1 MNEELKIIIKAVSD
15 EAKKNLAGIKDE
27 LNGMEK
33 SGVSSGKSIKESMA
47 SIKKGAAIAVGA
59 ITALTTAM
67 IALGKRSLEYRES
80 QARLISGFQSVGA
93 SAEQASQTYQKLF
106 RFLGKADTANEAAN
120 LLAHLTTNEQD
131 LAEWTMILQ
140 GVYAKFPDSLPIES
154 LAEAANETARTGAVT
169 GVLADALSWAGS
181 SVNAMN
187 AKLEQAGS
195 LEEREALL
203 RTTLNQLYG
212 NAAVIYEKNNSAML
226 AYNESQYRLNQ
237 ALAEATV
244 YIYPLLTAINN
255 LAATVLSVLKP
266 AFETIAAVIIVF
278 VQWIAAAIKAVGSFF
293 GLFSGR
299 GVKAVNSVSAN
310 MGQIKNNTSGVTSS
324 VGDLEDAFKKAEE
337 QAKKL
342 KKQTMGF
349 DELNILQSGTNVSAG
364 VGKIDIPKTEMPEFN
379 IPIVGSIDTDLP
391 GLTEFEDKVDS
402 IREKLESWLPILA
415 SIGGAIAGIK
425 IGGFVGGVADA
436 LGKIAEFKRR
446 NKAMDEAI
454 EGIGSGRFVG
464 DTLFEEG
471 LKNLGK
477 SKTKAGQAQKQLKG
491 YFAVLKKIG
500 GYLLIIAGT
509 LLLLKGYSD
518 SWVKGV
524 DWNSLITTL
533 SGIALIIAGATLA
546 FGALGGAMASVT
558 GGVAL
563 LVLSIKDIVANGL
576 NWKNGLGLIAA
587 ALLIAI
593 PIIIA
598 FNTALIANPIGLI
611 IVAIAALIA
620 GIAALVIAFATE
632 KPAIKSV
639 EEAQRA
645 LNEAKEKAAEA
656 ENSYIN
662 AVDGAEAALTRLK
675 DAEAAAGV
683 TGAELYEQ
691 VQNGTLDYANMTD
704 AQKECYKAYLNNEK
718 KQKELVESTA
728 ALNEARKA
736 EVIASYE
743 NQLALA
749 KESGSYDEFKNSV
762 VEAFEKGELSADEA
776 RDLIAKSMSEM
787 SDSAQQAFMED
798 IPLSLKAGLNPH
810 QYESSGTKIKK
821 WFGNLWEGI
830 KDVFQNIGT
839 WFKNIFN
846 DAWKAVKG
854 VFSGVGEFFA
864 GVWNTIK
871 KQFSEIGQKIGNA
884 VSNAFSKAVNWVL
897 DKAIG
902 LINGFIKALNKAISI
917 INKIPGVDIKK
928 IDMLE
933 VPQMAKGGIVN
944 SATLALFGEQGREAV
959 VPLENNTEWM
969 DVLANRIAERNNT
982 PSKIVLM
989 LDGKE
994 LGYASINSING
1005 ITKQTGKLQLALA

>member
-33 SGVSSGKSIKESMA
+33 SGASSGKSIKESMA

-93 SAEQASQTYQKLF
+93 SAEQASQTYQRLF

-120 LLAHLTTNEQD
+120 LLAHLTTNEKD
-131 LAEWTMILQ
+131 LAEWTTILQ

-169 GVLADALSWAGS
+169 GVLADALNWAGVS
-181 SVNAMN
+181 EDAMN
-187 AKLEQAGS
+187 AKLAQTGS

-212 NAAVIYEKNNSAML
+212 NAAVLYEKNNSAML

-310 MGQIKNNTSGVTSS
+310 MGQIKDNTSDVTSG

-391 GLTEFEDKVDS
+391 GLTEFENKVDS
-402 IREKLESWLPILA
+402 IREKLESLLPVLA
-415 SIGGAIAGIK
+415 QIGAAIAGQK
-425 IGGFVGGVADA
+425 FADFAGGIVNA
-436 LGKIAEFKRR
+436 LGKIADLDIQTK
-446 NKAMDEAI
+446 KVALQLK
-454 EGIGSGRFVG
+454 SGKISKKDV
-464 DTLFEEG
+464 EG
-471 LKNLGK
+471 LKK
-477 SKTKAGQAQKQLKG
+477 AKTEAEQAKKQLSG
-491 YFAVLKKIG
+491 YFAVLKKVG

-509 LLLLKGYSD
+509 FLTLKGYSD
-518 SWVKGV
+518 AWVKGV
-524 DWNSLITTL
+524 DWKNLLTTFA
-533 SGIALIIAGATLA
+533 GIALIIAGVTLA
-546 FGALGGAMASVT
+546 FGSLKGAMASVV
-558 GGVAL
+558 GGVVL

-656 ENSYIN
+656 ENSYIS

-762 VEAFEKGELSADEA
+762 IEAFEEGELSADEA

-798 IPLSLKAGLNPH
+798 IPLSLKEGLNPH

-902 LINGFIKALNKAISI
+902 LINGFISGLNKAISI

-959 VPLENNTEWM
+959 IPLENNTEWM

-989 LDGKE
+989 LDDKE

>member
-33 SGVSSGKSIKESMA
+33 SGASSGKSIKESMA

-59 ITALTTAM
+59 IAAVTTAM

-93 SAEQASQTYQKLF
+93 SAEQASQTYQRLF

-120 LLAHLTTNEQD
+120 LLAHLTTNEKD
-131 LAEWTMILQ
+131 LAEWTTILQ

-169 GVLADALSWAGS
+169 GVLADALNWAGVS
-181 SVNAMN
+181 EDAMN
-187 AKLEQAGS
+187 AKLAQTGS

-212 NAAVIYEKNNSAML
+212 NAAVLYEKNNSAML

-299 GVKAVNSVSAN
+299 GVQAVNSVSAN
-310 MGQIKNNTSGVTSS
+310 MGQIKDNTSGVTSG
-324 VGDLEDAFKKAEE
+324 VGDLEDAFNKAEE

-349 DELNILQSGTNVSAG
+349 DELNILQSGTNISAG
-364 VGKIDIPKTEMPEFN
+364 VGKIDIPKTEIPKFN

-402 IREKLESWLPILA
+402 IREKLKSWLPILA
-415 SIGGAIAGIK
+415 SIGAAIAGWK
-425 IGGFVGGVADA
+425 IYSFIAD
-436 LGKIAEFKRR
+436 IAKAQRAINRFK
-446 NKAMDEAI
+446 AADFLVDQAI
-454 EGIGSGRFVG
+454 EGGGVS
-464 DTLFEEG
+464 DAAFEKG
-471 LKNLGK
+471 LKHLGK
-477 SKTKAGQAQKQLKG
+477 VKTEAKQAEKQLKG

-509 LLLLKGYSD
+509 LLTIKGYSD

-533 SGIALIIAGATLA
+533 SGIALIIAGVTLA
-546 FGALGGAMASVT
+546 FGALGGAMASVI

-645 LNEAKEKAAEA
+645 LNEAKEQAVEA
-656 ENSYIN
+656 ENSYIS

-691 VQNGTLDYANMTD
+691 VQNGTLDYADMTD

-762 VEAFEKGELSADEA
+762 IEAFEEGELSADEA

-798 IPLSLKAGLNPH
+798 IPLSLKEGLNPH

-917 INKIPGVDIKK
+917 INKIPGVEIKK

-959 VPLENNTEWM
+959 IPLENNTEWM

-989 LDGKE
+989 LDDKE

>member
-187 AKLEQAGS
+187 AKLEQTGS

-310 MGQIKNNTSGVTSS
+310 MGQIKNNTSDVTSS

-349 DELNILQSGTNVSAG
+349 DELNILQSETNVSAG

-402 IREKLESWLPILA
+402 IREKLEGLLPVLA
-415 SIGGAIAGIK
+415 SIGGAIAGQK
-425 IGGFVGGVADA
+425 IGSFVGNIADA
-436 LGKIAEFKRR
+436 LGKITTANITIDSLAPKG
-446 NKAMDEAI
+446 KLIDP
-454 EGIGSGRFVG
+454 S
-464 DTLFEEG
+464 FEKG
-471 LKNLGK
+471 LKK
-477 SKTKAGQAQKQLKG
+477 VKTELKQAQNQLKG
-491 YFAVLKKIG
+491 YLAVLQKIG

-509 LLLLKGYSD
+509 FLTIKGYSD
-518 SWVKGV
+518 AWVKGV
-524 DWNSLITTL
+524 DWKNLLTTFA
-533 SGIALIIAGATLA
+533 GIALIIAGITLA
-546 FGALGGAMASVT
+546 FGSLKGAMASVT
-558 GGVAL
+558 GGVVL

-675 DAEAAAGV
+675 DAEAAAGI

-798 IPLSLKAGLNPH
+798 IPLSLKEGLNPH

-959 VPLENNTEWM
+959 IPLENNTEWM

>member
-154 LAEAANETARTGAVT
+154 LAEAANETARTGTVT

-187 AKLEQAGS
+187 AKLEQTSS

-299 GVKAVNSVSAN
+299 GTKAVNSVSAN
-310 MGQIKNNTSGVTSS
+310 MGQIKNNTSDVTSG

-402 IREKLESWLPILA
+402 IREKLESLLPVLA
-415 SIGGAIAGIK
+415 SIGGAIAGQK
-425 IGGFVGGVADA
+425 IGSFVGNIADA
-436 LGKIAEFKRR
+436 LGTIIAAQDGM
-446 NKAMDEAI
+446 NAI
-454 EGIGSGRFVG
+454 APNGKLLGLPFAEEQYKKL
-464 DTLFEEG
+464 DTK
-471 LKNLGK
+471 LK
-477 SKTKAGQAQKQLKG
+477 QAQNQLKG

-509 LLLLKGYSD
+509 FLTIKGYSD
-518 SWVKGV
+518 AWVKGV
-524 DWNSLITTL
+524 DWKNLLTTFA
-533 SGIALIIAGATLA
+533 GIALIIAGITLA
-546 FGALGGAMASVT
+546 FGSLKGAMASVT
-558 GGVAL
+558 GGVVL

-656 ENSYIN
+656 ENSYIS

-798 IPLSLKAGLNPH
+798 IPLSLKEGLNPH

-969 DVLANRIAERNNT
+969 DVLANRIAERNSA

-989 LDGKE
+989 VDGKE

>member
-187 AKLEQAGS
+187 AKLEQTGS

-310 MGQIKNNTSGVTSS
+310 MGQIKDNTSGVTSS

-349 DELNILQSGTNVSAG
+349 DELNILQSETNVSAG
-364 VGKIDIPKTEMPEFN
+364 IGKIDIPKTEMPEFN

-402 IREKLESWLPILA
+402 IREKLEGLLPVLA
-415 SIGGAIAGIK
+415 SIGGAFAGQK
-425 IGGFVGGVADA
+425 IGSFVGNIADA
-436 LGKIAEFKRR
+436 LGDLATANIT
-446 NKAMDEAI
+446 
-454 EGIGSGRFVG
+454 IGSLAPKGKLI
-464 DTLFEEG
+464 DPSFEKG
-471 LKNLGK
+471 LKK
-477 SKTKAGQAQKQLKG
+477 AKTEAEQAKKQLSG

-509 LLLLKGYSD
+509 FLTIKGYSD
-518 SWVKGV
+518 AWVKGV
-524 DWNSLITTL
+524 DWKNLLTTFA
-533 SGIALIIAGATLA
+533 GIALIIAGITLA
-546 FGALGGAMASVT
+546 FGSLKGAMASVT
-558 GGVAL
+558 GGVVL

-576 NWKNGLGLIAA
+576 NWKNGLGLIAP

-656 ENSYIN
+656 EDSYIS

-798 IPLSLKAGLNPH
+798 IPLSLKEGLNPH

-969 DVLANRIAERNNT
+969 DVLANRIAERNST

>member
-15 EAKKNLAGIKDE
+15 EAKRNLAGIKDE
-27 LNGMEK
+27 LNDMEK
-33 SGVSSGKSIKESMA
+33 AGVSSGKSIKESMA

-59 ITALTTAM
+59 IAAVTTAM
-67 IALGKRSLEYRES
+67 IALGKSSLEYRET

-93 SAEQASQTYQKLF
+93 SAEQASQTYQRLF
-106 RFLGKADTANEAAN
+106 RFLGEADTATEAAN

-140 GVYAKFPDSLPIES
+140 GVYAKFPDSLPVES
-154 LAEAANETARTGAVT
+154 LAEAANETARTGVVT
-169 GVLADALSWAGS
+169 GALADALTWAGAS
-181 SVNAMN
+181 EDAMN
-187 AKLEQAGS
+187 AKLEQTGS

-203 RTTLNQLYG
+203 RSTLNQLYG
-212 NAAVIYEKNNSAML
+212 NAAVLYERNNSAML

-244 YIYPLLTAINN
+244 YIYPLLTAFNN
-255 LAATVLSVLKP
+255 LAATILSVLKP
-266 AFETIAAVIIVF
+266 AFETIAAVVIVF
-278 VQWIAAAIKAVGSFF
+278 VQWITAAIKAVGSFF
-293 GLFSGR
+293 GLFSGK
-299 GVKAVNSVSAN
+299 GTKAVSSVSAN
-310 MGQIKNNTSGVTSS
+310 IGQIKKNTSGLTSG
-324 VGDLEDAFKKAEE
+324 VGDLGDAFKGAEE

-342 KKQTMGF
+342 KKQTMSF
-349 DELNILQSGTNVSAG
+349 DELNILKSDTDTSAG
-364 VGKIDIPKTEMPEFN
+364 GSGSGSGSGGKINIPETDIPEIDIP
-379 IPIVGSIDTDLP
+379 IIGGIDTDLP
-391 GLTEFEDKVDS
+391 GLSDFEDKVDS

-425 IGGFVGGVADA
+425 IGGFVADIADA
-436 LGKIAEFKRR
+436 LGKI
-446 NKAMDEAI
+446 
-454 EGIGSGRFVG
+454 V
-464 DTLFEEG
+464 DT
-471 LKNLGK
+471 
-477 SKTKAGQAQKQLKG
+477 QLKMNAMAPKGKLLGAASKKDYEKLDTELKQAKGQLNG

-509 LLLLKGYSD
+509 LLTLKGYSD
-518 SWVKGV
+518 SWVNGV
-524 DWNSLITTL
+524 DWKSLLTTL
-533 SGIALIIAGATLA
+533 GGIALVIAGVTLA
-546 FGALGGAMASVT
+546 FGSFKGAVASIV
-558 GGVAL
+558 GGVSL

-576 NWKNGLGLIAA
+576 NWKNGIGLIAA

-593 PIIIA
+593 PIILA
-598 FNTALIANPIGLI
+598 FNAALTANPIGLI

-632 KPAIKSV
+632 EPAIKSV
-639 EEAQRA
+639 EEAQLA

-662 AVDGAEAALTRLK
+662 AVDGAESALTRLK
-675 DAEAAAGV
+675 DAEAEAGI

-691 VQNGTLDYANMTD
+691 VQNGTLDYADMTD

-787 SDSAQQAFMED
+787 SDSAQQTFMED
-798 IPLSLKAGLNPH
+798 IPLSLKGGLNPH

-830 KDVFQNIGT
+830 KNVFKGVGT

-846 DAWKAVKG
+846 EAWEAVKR
-854 VFSGVGEFFA
+854 VFSGVGQFFS

-884 VSNAFSKAVNWVL
+884 VSNSFSQAVNWVL

-902 LINGFIKALNKAISI
+902 IINGFIKALNKAIGI

-933 VPQMAKGGIVN
+933 VPKMAKGGIVN
-944 SATLALFGEQGREAV
+944 SATLAMFGEQGREAV
-959 VPLENNTEWM
+959 IPLENNTEWM
-969 DVLANRIAERNNT
+969 DILANRIAERNNT

-1005 ITKQTGKLQLALA
+1005 ITKQTGKLQLALS

>member
-181 SVNAMN
+181 NVNAMN
-187 AKLEQAGS
+187 AKLEQTGS

-310 MGQIKNNTSGVTSS
+310 MGQIKDNTSDVTSG

-364 VGKIDIPKTEMPEFN
+364 IGKIDIPKTEMPEFN

-402 IREKLESWLPILA
+402 IREKLESLLPILA
-415 SIGGAIAGIK
+415 SIGGAIAGQK
-425 IGGFVGGVADA
+425 IGGFVGDVADA
-436 LGKIAEFKRR
+436 LGTIIAARDGMNSIAPNGKLLDLPFAAEKY
-446 NKAMDEAI
+446 KKL
-454 EGIGSGRFVG
+454 
-464 DTLFEEG
+464 DTK
-471 LKNLGK
+471 LK
-477 SKTKAGQAQKQLKG
+477 QAQNQLKG
-491 YFAVLKKIG
+491 YLAVLKKIG

-509 LLLLKGYSD
+509 FLTIKGYSD
-518 SWVKGV
+518 AWVKGV
-524 DWNSLITTL
+524 DWKNLLTTFA
-533 SGIALIIAGATLA
+533 GIALIIAGITLA
-546 FGALGGAMASVT
+546 FGSLKGAMASVT
-558 GGVAL
+558 GGVVL

-576 NWKNGLGLIAA
+576 NWKNGIGLIAA

-656 ENSYIN
+656 ENSYIS

-798 IPLSLKAGLNPH
+798 IPLSLKEGLNPH

-846 DAWKAVKG
+846 DAWEAVKG
-854 VFSGVGEFFA
+854 VFSEVGEFFA
-864 GVWNTIK
+864 DVWNTIK

-969 DVLANRIAERNNT
+969 DVLANRIAERNST

-989 LDGKE
+989 VDGKE

>member
-33 SGVSSGKSIKESMA
+33 SGASSGKSIKESMA
-47 SIKKGAAIAVGA
+47 SIKKGAAIAAGA
-59 ITALTTAM
+59 ITAVTAAM

-93 SAEQASQTYQKLF
+93 SAEQASQTYQRLF
-106 RFLGKADTANEAAN
+106 RFLGEADTANEAAN
-120 LLAHLTTNEQD
+120 LLAHLTTNEKD
-131 LAEWTMILQ
+131 LAEWTTILQ

-169 GVLADALSWAGS
+169 GVLADALNWAGMS
-181 SVNAMN
+181 EDAMN
-187 AKLEQAGS
+187 AKLAQTSS

-212 NAAVIYEKNNSAML
+212 NAAVLYEKNNSAML

-310 MGQIKNNTSGVTSS
+310 IGQIKDNTSDVTSG

-391 GLTEFEDKVDS
+391 GLTEFENKVDS
-402 IREKLESWLPILA
+402 IREKLEGLLPALA
-415 SIGGAIAGIK
+415 AVGAAFAGQK
-425 IGGFVGGVADA
+425 FADFIGGFIDA
-436 LGKIAEFKRR
+436 LGKNADLDIQTKKVALQL
-446 NKAMDEAI
+446 M
-454 EGIGSGRFVG
+454 SGKISKKDV
-464 DTLFEEG
+464 EG
-471 LKNLGK
+471 LKK
-477 SKTKAGQAQKQLKG
+477 AKTEAEQAKKQLSG
-491 YFAVLKKIG
+491 YLAVLKKVG

-509 LLLLKGYSD
+509 FLTLKGYSD
-518 SWVKGV
+518 AWVKGV
-524 DWNSLITTL
+524 DWKNLLTTL
-533 SGIALIIAGATLA
+533 AGIALIIAGITLA
-546 FGALGGAMASVT
+546 FGSFKGAVASVT
-558 GGVAL
+558 GGVVL

-645 LNEAKEKAAEA
+645 LNEAKEQAAEA
-656 ENSYIN
+656 ENSYIS

-675 DAEAAAGV
+675 DAEAAAGI

-691 VQNGTLDYANMTD
+691 VQNGTLDYADMTD

-762 VEAFEKGELSADEA
+762 IEAFEEGELSADEA

-798 IPLSLKAGLNPH
+798 IPLSLKEGLNPH

-821 WFGNLWEGI
+821 WFGKLWEGI

-902 LINGFIKALNKAISI
+902 LINGFISGLNKAISI

-959 VPLENNTEWM
+959 IPLENNTEWM

>member
-1 MNEELKIIIKAVSD
+1 
-15 EAKKNLAGIKDE
+15 
-27 LNGMEK
+27 
-33 SGVSSGKSIKESMA
+33 
-47 SIKKGAAIAVGA
+47 
-59 ITALTTAM
+59 
-67 IALGKRSLEYRES
+67 
-80 QARLISGFQSVGA
+80 
-93 SAEQASQTYQKLF
+93 
-106 RFLGKADTANEAAN
+106 
-120 LLAHLTTNEQD
+120 
-131 LAEWTMILQ
+131 
-140 GVYAKFPDSLPIES
+140 
-154 LAEAANETARTGAVT
+154 
-169 GVLADALSWAGS
+169 
-181 SVNAMN
+181 
-187 AKLEQAGS
+187 
-195 LEEREALL
+195 
-203 RTTLNQLYG
+203 
-212 NAAVIYEKNNSAML
+212 
-226 AYNESQYRLNQ
+226 
-237 ALAEATV
+237 
-244 YIYPLLTAINN
+244 
-255 LAATVLSVLKP
+255 
-266 AFETIAAVIIVF
+266 
-278 VQWIAAAIKAVGSFF
+278 
-293 GLFSGR
+293 
-299 GVKAVNSVSAN
+299 
-310 MGQIKNNTSGVTSS
+310 
-324 VGDLEDAFKKAEE
+324 
-337 QAKKL
+337 
-342 KKQTMGF
+342 
-349 DELNILQSGTNVSAG
+349 
-364 VGKIDIPKTEMPEFN
+364 
-379 IPIVGSIDTDLP
+379 
-391 GLTEFEDKVDS
+391 
-402 IREKLESWLPILA
+402 
-415 SIGGAIAGIK
+415 
-425 IGGFVGGVADA
+425 
-436 LGKIAEFKRR
+436 
-446 NKAMDEAI
+446 
-454 EGIGSGRFVG
+454 
-464 DTLFEEG
+464 
-471 LKNLGK
+471 
-477 SKTKAGQAQKQLKG
+477 
-491 YFAVLKKIG
+491 
-500 GYLLIIAGT
+500 
-509 LLLLKGYSD
+509 
-518 SWVKGV
+518 
-524 DWNSLITTL
+524 
-533 SGIALIIAGATLA
+533 
-546 FGALGGAMASVT
+546 MASVT
-558 GGVAL
+558 GGVVL

-656 ENSYIN
+656 EDSYIS

-798 IPLSLKAGLNPH
+798 IPLSLKEGLNPH

-969 DVLANRIAERNNT
+969 DVLANRIAERNST

-989 LDGKE
+989 VDGKE

>member
-33 SGVSSGKSIKESMA
+33 SGASSGKSIKESMA

-59 ITALTTAM
+59 ITAVTTAM

-80 QARLISGFQSVGA
+80 QARLVSGFQSVGA
-93 SAEQASQTYQKLF
+93 SAEQASQTYQRLF

-154 LAEAANETARTGAVT
+154 LAEAANETARTGTVT

-181 SVNAMN
+181 GVNAMN
-187 AKLEQAGS
+187 AKLEQTGS

-212 NAAVIYEKNNSAML
+212 NAAVLYEKNNSAML

-310 MGQIKNNTSGVTSS
+310 MGQIKNNTSGVTSG

-391 GLTEFEDKVDS
+391 GLSDFEDKVDS
-402 IREKLESWLPILA
+402 IREKLESLLPILA

-425 IGGFVGGVADA
+425 IGGFVGDVADA
-436 LGKIAEFKRR
+436 LGDLVTANITIDALAPKGKLI
-446 NKAMDEAI
+446 DP
-454 EGIGSGRFVG
+454 S
-464 DTLFEEG
+464 FEKG
-471 LKNLGK
+471 LKK
-477 SKTKAGQAQKQLKG
+477 AKTELKQAKDQLKG
-491 YFAVLKKIG
+491 YLAVLQKIG

-509 LLLLKGYSD
+509 FLTIKGYSD
-518 SWVKGV
+518 AWVKGV
-524 DWNSLITTL
+524 DWKNLLTTFA
-533 SGIALIIAGATLA
+533 GIALIITGVTLA
-546 FGALGGAMASVT
+546 FGSFGGAIASIV
-558 GGVAL
+558 GGISL

-691 VQNGTLDYANMTD
+691 VQNGTLDYADMTD

-787 SDSAQQAFMED
+787 SDSAQQTFMED
-798 IPLSLKAGLNPH
+798 IPLSLKEGLNPH

-830 KDVFQNIGT
+830 KDVFKNIGT

-884 VSNAFSKAVNWVL
+884 VSNSFSKAVNWVL

-902 LINGFIKALNKAISI
+902 IINGFIKALNKAIGI

-933 VPQMAKGGIVN
+933 VPKMAKGGIVN
-944 SATLALFGEQGREAV
+944 SATLAMFGEQGREAV
-959 VPLENNTEWM
+959 IPLENNTEWM